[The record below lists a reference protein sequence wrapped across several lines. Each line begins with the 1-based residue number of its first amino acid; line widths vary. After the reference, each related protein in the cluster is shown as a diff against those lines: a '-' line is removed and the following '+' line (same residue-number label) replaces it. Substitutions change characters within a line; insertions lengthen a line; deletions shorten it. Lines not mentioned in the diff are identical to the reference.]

1 MDEYIEAM
9 KRYAAERGREIG
21 VAYAEGF
28 VQHRGHPFPQ
38 NDLLAEVLG
47 GILTDGQTA

>member
-9 KRYAAERGREIG
+9 KRAGEARGTEIG

-28 VQHRGHPFPQ
+28 VQHRGHPYPH
-38 NDLLAEVLG
+38 D
-47 GILTDGQTA
+47 DGLHQFVREANA